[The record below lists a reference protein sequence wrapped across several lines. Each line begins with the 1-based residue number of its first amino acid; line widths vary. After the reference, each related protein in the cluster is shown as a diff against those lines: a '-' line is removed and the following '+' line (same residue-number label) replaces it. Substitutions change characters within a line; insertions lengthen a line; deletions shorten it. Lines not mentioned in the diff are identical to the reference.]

1 MRSGRDSNSDLRG
14 VRGVCYD
21 FAILA
26 PVICCT
32 KMKSLT
38 KIKKIDSRKTK
49 QNILALMDLV
59 DFVSILCFGILRF

>member
-14 VRGVCYD
+14 IRGVCYD

-26 PVICCT
+26 PVICCS
-32 KMKSLT
+32 KIKNLT
-38 KIKKIDSRKTK
+38 KIKKSDSRKIK

-59 DFVSILCFGILRF
+59 DFIGILCFGILIV